1 MRVLIVDDEP
11 IARRGLRRLLERE
24 PDVEIAGEAGSG
36 PAAVEAIREHE
47 PDLVF
52 LDIQMPGM
60 SGLEVVE
67 AIGAEAMPA
76 VVFVTA
82 FDRYA
87 LDAFDRN
94 AADYVLKPVD
104 PERFERALGRARQR
118 IATGD
123 RRDLEKR
130 LLRLLETARP
140 RAERLIVRSANRV
153 QFVEIA
159 EIDWIHAEDN
169 YVRIHAGANTY
180 LLRETVTSLEQR
192 LDAGQFLRIRRS
204 TIVRIDRVKE
214 VRSLLNGTFELVLKD
229 GTKVVSS
236 RRYREKIETLLS

>member
-24 PDVEIAGEAGSG
+24 PDIEIAGEAGSG
-36 PAAVEAIREHE
+36 PAAVDAIREHE

-67 AIGAEAMPA
+67 AVGADAMPA

-87 LDAFDRN
+87 LDAFDHN

-104 PERFERALGRARQR
+104 PDRFERALGRARQR

-159 EIDWIHAEDN
+159 EIDWVHAEDN
-169 YVRIHAGANTY
+169 YVRIHAGENTY
-180 LLRETVTSLEQR
+180 LLRETVTGLEQR
-192 LDAGQFLRIRRS
+192 LDSDQFLRIRRS
-204 TIVRIDRVKE
+204 TIVRIDRIKE
-214 VRSLLNGTFELVLKD
+214 IRSLLNGTFELVLKD